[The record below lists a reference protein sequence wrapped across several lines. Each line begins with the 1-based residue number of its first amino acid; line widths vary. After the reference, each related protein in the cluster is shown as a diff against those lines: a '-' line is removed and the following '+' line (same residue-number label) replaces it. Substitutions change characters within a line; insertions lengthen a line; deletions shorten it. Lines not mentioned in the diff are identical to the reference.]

1 MAWKDPNLTCTLA
14 LPFSL
19 TLTLTLTLTLA
30 KVDAFGQF
38 FNCLYT
44 SEVLGRLFETSSGGL
59 VLPRPD
65 EQLRGGLGWLG
76 LGLSGRGRVRVIVPM
91 SSSAV
96 G

>member
-1 MAWKDPNLTCTLA
+1 MYPSLT
-14 LPFSL
+14 P

-44 SEVLGRLFETSSGGL
+44 SEVLGRLFETRSGGL

-65 EQLRGGLGWLG
+65 EQLRGGLG
-76 LGLSGRGRVRVIVPM
+76 LGLSGRGRVRVRVIVPM
-91 SSSAV
+91 SSFAV
-96 G
+96 GSG